1 MGFNYGYKLKD
12 NPKLTSLNNI
22 SFDPVT
28 EEHKDIVD
36 RAVKRYREGR
46 IKGIFKSIAFFVIGL
61 LFAILAVWV
70 GINYIN
76 IRVLAFLPGFF
87 ALALITLATVN
98 LICSVSIS
106 VQAIKKGVVAD
117 RETHEH
123 YVDNVYGNPELT
135 ATDHVTVR
143 FPELDKEVSLV
154 CDAHTQMHCIP
165 GKTVYVLRTSRG
177 TIIAFDD

>member
-1 MGFNYGYKLKD
+1 MGFNYVYKLKD

-46 IKGIFKSIAFFVIGL
+46 I
-61 LFAILAVWV
+61 
-70 GINYIN
+70 
-76 IRVLAFLPGFF
+76 
-87 ALALITLATVN
+87 
-98 LICSVSIS
+98 
-106 VQAIKKGVVAD
+106 KGVVAD